1 MADMTILVVDDEPG
15 VRSSVKGVLE
25 DEGFKVFTAGSGE
38 ECLEQLTKLKPD
50 VVLLDVLMPSGIDG
64 IETLR
69 RIKEMGSDVAVIM
82 ISGHGN
88 IDMAVEA
95 MELGALDFIEKPLSI
110 DRMLIRLSQAL
121 EKKKI
126 QEEYWLLKK
135 EMDERY
141 QMVGES
147 RIMRELVS
155 KIQQVA
161 PTSSTALIVGE
172 NGTGKE
178 LVARAIHRNSRRS
191 KQSFIQVNCAAI
203 PDDLIE
209 SELFGHE
216 KGAFTGAI
224 ASVKGKFEQADG
236 GTIFLDEIGDMSLRT
251 QSKVLRV
258 LEEKDF
264 TRIGGRDII
273 QVDVRV
279 IAATNKDLNVEV
291 QQERFREDL
300 FYRLNVIPIHV
311 PSLRERP
318 EDIPLLA
325 AHFTSRFCRENGKRE
340 KKISQEAMELLQT
353 YKWPGNVRE
362 LKNLIERL
370 VIMVPSNNIKASD
383 LPDSLM
389 EDCISTSSMKLREAR
404 NEFERRFIFQAL
416 QRNDWNIT
424 ETANQ
429 LGIERTNLHRKM
441 RQHDINR
448 EDARDDSFSI

>member
-64 IETLR
+64 IVTLR

-147 RIMRELVS
+147 RVMRELVS

-161 PTSSTALIVGE
+161 PTSSTVLIIGE

-191 KQSFIQVNCAAI
+191 KQPFIQVNCAAI

-224 ASVKGKFEQADG
+224 ASVKGKFEQADK

-273 QVDVRV
+273 QVDLRV

-291 QQERFREDL
+291 QEERFREDL

-325 AHFTSRFCRENGKRE
+325 DYFTSRFCKENGKRE

-389 EDCISTSSMKLREAR
+389 GDCISTSSMKLREAR
-404 NEFERRFIFQAL
+404 NEFERRFISQAL
-416 QRNDWNIT
+416 QRNNWNIT

-441 RQHDINR
+441 RQHDISR
-448 EDARDDSFSI
+448 EDKQ

>member
-1 MADMTILVVDDEPG
+1 
-15 VRSSVKGVLE
+15 
-25 DEGFKVFTAGSGE
+25 
-38 ECLEQLTKLKPD
+38 
-50 VVLLDVLMPSGIDG
+50 
-64 IETLR
+64 
-69 RIKEMGSDVAVIM
+69 
-82 ISGHGN
+82 
-88 IDMAVEA
+88 
-95 MELGALDFIEKPLSI
+95 
-110 DRMLIRLSQAL
+110 
-121 EKKKI
+121 
-126 QEEYWLLKK
+126 
-135 EMDERY
+135 
-141 QMVGES
+141 
-147 RIMRELVS
+147 
-155 KIQQVA
+155 
-161 PTSSTALIVGE
+161 
-172 NGTGKE
+172 
-178 LVARAIHRNSRRS
+178 
-191 KQSFIQVNCAAI
+191 
-203 PDDLIE
+203 
-209 SELFGHE
+209 
-216 KGAFTGAI
+216 
-224 ASVKGKFEQADG
+224 
-236 GTIFLDEIGDMSLRT
+236 MSLRT

-273 QVDVRV
+273 QVDLRV

-291 QQERFREDL
+291 KEERFREDL

-353 YKWPGNVRE
+353 HKWPGNVRE

>member
-1 MADMTILVVDDEPG
+1 MGDMTILVVDDEPG

-25 DEGFKVFTAGSGE
+25 DEGFRAFTASSGE

-147 RIMRELVS
+147 RVMRELVS
-155 KIQQVA
+155 RVQQVA
-161 PTSSTALIVGE
+161 PTNSTVLIVGE

-178 LVARAIHRNSRRS
+178 LVARAIHRNSKRNG
-191 KQSFIQVNCAAI
+191 QPFVQVNCAAI

-291 QQERFREDL
+291 QEERFREDL

-311 PSLRERP
+311 PPLRERP

-325 AHFTSRFCRENGKRE
+325 NHFTSRFCRENGKRE
-340 KKISQEAMELLQT
+340 KRFSQEAMELLQT

-370 VIMVPSNNIKASD
+370 VIMVPSNDIKASD
-383 LPDSLM
+383 LPDSPM
-389 EDCISTSSMKLREAR
+389 EEYISASSMKLREAR
-404 NEFERRFIFQAL
+404 NEFERRFILQAL

-448 EDARDDSFSI
+448 ENNTNSIK